1 MNLGELEGSEEKNRQ
16 YTQDDFLYTTA
27 PYEEVY
33 QYKDEPFQHDRHL
46 SIMCGKAAAVG
57 IRNFKTLYS
66 KYTLSLK
73 RASADV
79 YICNMTQFE
88 GQPMELDAGS
98 WQCDERGI
106 SRWNGQ
112 KEEIAC
118 CHPLMPVERLV
129 NIDTGV
135 EKLKIAYSK
144 GKRWREIIVDKRI
157 LASANSIVQLAD
169 HGIAVN
175 SENARSLVQY
185 LSDIENINYDRLPER
200 KSVGRLGY
208 IEGEG
213 FSPYVD
219 GLIFDGDANFRTLFS
234 SITHH
239 GEYDEWLKTA
249 RECRQMSLTARIIL
263 AASFASALVEP
274 LGSLP
279 FFVHLW
285 GVDSGTGKTVALMLA
300 ASVWGDPQIGRYIQ
314 TFNSTVVGQEK
325 TAAFLNSLP
334 MLVDELQ
341 LARDARGKTQ
351 FNIYSLAQGV
361 GRTRGNKSGGV
372 DRTPTWSNCILT
384 TGESP
389 LTNTSDGAGAM
400 NRVIDIE
407 CKASE
412 VVITDGMRISA
423 SLKKHYGYAGRAF
436 VSGLSGEGVLDQ
448 ARYLYQEVFRALS
461 ENDTTEKQAMAAAVI
476 LTADALATQWIF
488 KDETPLTVSEISEF
502 LQSKAAV
509 SAGERGYRYM
519 CDWVAQNVNR
529 FLPYAETGDVYGVI
543 EPEVIGALKT
553 GYDSAFIINS
563 RFRQTAEEA
572 GFSSAALLSYLKQS
586 NLIQVRGRN
595 NTRGKRINGLLTE
608 CVVMRIGT
616 GCEEDAPEEDPD
628 IIEI

>member
-1 MNLGELEGSEEKNRQ
+1 MNLAELETSSEKNRE
-16 YTQDDFLYTTA
+16 YTQDDFLNTTA

-33 QYKDEPFQHDRHL
+33 QYRDDPFQHDRHL
-46 SIMCGKAAAVG
+46 SIMCVKAANAGV
-57 IRNFKTLYS
+57 RNFKTLYS

-73 RASADV
+73 RVATDV
-79 YICNMTQFE
+79 YVCNMTQF
-88 GQPMELDAGS
+88 GAQPMELDAGV
-98 WQCDERGI
+98 WQCDERGVT
-106 SRWNGQ
+106 RWNGQ
-112 KEEIAC
+112 KEEVAC
-118 CHPLMPVERLV
+118 CHPIMPTERLV

-135 EKLKIAYSK
+135 EKLRIAYSK
-144 GKRWREIIVDKRI
+144 GRRWRELIADKRTI
-157 LASANSIVQLAD
+157 ASANSIVQLAD
-169 HGIAVN
+169 SGISVT
-175 SENARSLVQY
+175 SENARALVQY
-185 LSDIENINYDRLPER
+185 LSDLENINYERIPER

-219 GLIFDGDANFRTLFS
+219 GLIFDGDANFRTLFG

-239 GEYDEWLKTA
+239 GLYDEWLKTA
-249 RECRQMSLTARIIL
+249 RECRKMSLTARIML
-263 AASFASALVEP
+263 AASFASALVQP
-274 LGSLP
+274 LGGLP

-341 LARDARGKTQ
+341 LARDYRGKTQ

-372 DRTPTWSNCILT
+372 DKTPTWSNCILT

-389 LTNTSDGAGAM
+389 LTSTNDGAGAM

-412 VVITDGMRISA
+412 VVITDGMRIA
-423 SLKKHYGYAGRAF
+423 NTLKKHYGYAGKLF
-436 VSGLSGEGVLDQ
+436 LDGLSEKGALDKVTTI
-448 ARYLYQEVFRALS
+448 YQDAFRILS
-461 ENDTTEKQAMAAAVI
+461 DNDTTEKQAMAAAMI
-476 LTADALATQWIF
+476 LTADALATLWIF
-488 KDETPLTVSEISEF
+488 KDDHALTISEISEF

-529 FLPYAETGDVYGVI
+529 FCPNAENGDVYGVI
-543 EPEVIGALKT
+543 EPETNGMLHT
-553 GYDSAFIINS
+553 GYDTAFIINS
-563 RFRQTAEEA
+563 VFRRVVEEA
-572 GFSSAALLSYLKQS
+572 GFSSTALLSFLKQS
-586 NLIQVRGRN
+586 NLIQTRGRR
-595 NTRGKRINGLLTE
+595 NTKGKRVNGLLTE
-608 CVVMRIGT
+608 CVAMRIG
-616 GCEEDAPEEDPD
+616 GPECDEDEPQEDDFEE
-628 IIEI
+628 I